1 MSRIK
6 CTKCGQIIDRTQA
19 TTQMVMKM
27 ARDIYKLN
35 SARAAAGG
43 FLDSFLAGCATES
56 GIKCPKCDSVKG
68 FVPARDVTP

>member
-1 MSRIK
+1 
-6 CTKCGQIIDRTQA
+6 
-19 TTQMVMKM
+19 MVMKM